1 MRTNRR
7 TVPAFGVP
15 GSATAPAT
23 TDGLATPG
31 AQSGPP
37 GPTLSRMRSDSVRV
51 PVAPTP
57 GAGAAALAAV
67 SSRLSRAVHPVEDGG
82 SAGGGFGIPPSRRP
96 LSAFRSDVSAG
107 PPAALAIL
115 LASLFPLCRGVPSVT
130 PRLLRRRRA

>member
-23 TDGLATPG
+23 TDGLAPSG

-37 GPTLSRMRSDSVRV
+37 GPTLSRMRPDSVRV
-51 PVAPTP
+51 PVAPTCC
-57 GAGAAALAAV
+57 AGAAALAAV
-67 SSRLSRAVHPVEDGG
+67 SSPLSRAVHPVEDGG
-82 SAGGGFGIPPSRRP
+82 SAGGGFGIPPSRKP
-96 LSAFRSDVSAG
+96 LSAFQSGVFTG

-115 LASLFPLCRGVPSVT
+115 LAPLFPLCRGVRSVA
-130 PRLLRRRRA
+130 PRFLWRRRA